1 MPQSTVIAA
10 QFFGTDRMSTV
21 AVALSQANMIGGI
34 AGPLMAGILFDTTGT
49 YTIPFLITAAL
60 GILGLICCA
69 MAKAPIQSSSLSN
82 LPAD

>member
-10 QFFGTDRMSTV
+10 QFFGTERMSTV
-21 AVALSQANMIGGI
+21 AGALSQANMIGGI

-60 GILGLICCA
+60 GVLGLICCA
-69 MAKAPIQSSSLSN
+69 MAKPPAKSPLRSN
-82 LPAD
+82 LPTD